1 LQKILAIL
9 APINAILYFFLSIQI
24 SPEKFPFC
32 VGQSFVFMK
41 YTIAIKG
48 DNLSK
53 EMHKIARPYST
64 RGEKARDQI
73 QRIKFR

>member
-1 LQKILAIL
+1 M
-9 APINAILYFFLSIQI
+9 NAIQYLFFSIQI
-24 SPEKFPFC
+24 GPEKFLFC
-32 VGQSFVFMK
+32 AGQSFVFLK
-41 YTIAIKG
+41 YIIAIKG